1 MAFDG
6 ILTKCIVSELN
17 SVLINGKINK
27 VFQPNKNEILLGIY
41 ASGNNY
47 ALNICID
54 ASLCRLHLTT
64 HTKPNPLQATNFCM
78 FLRKYLIGMRIKS
91 IHSYDLERI
100 VKLELEGYNELNDL
114 VTRKLIIELMG
125 KHSNIIL
132 VNENNTILDAL
143 RHVDIDSHSN
153 RDILPAHKYEYPALT
168 KVSFLELPNFEAF
181 YDLVGKQDLTNT
193 FIGFSKSFVQSIFDE
208 LDLADISN
216 LSKEQWQK
224 VYEHLKDFTSKL
236 GSNELSCKPYN
247 INQKEDFIVS
257 LTLHKDNL
265 HFNFFVD
272 DFYHK
277 KELATHFKSYKN
289 SVLKLLLA
297 HLVKFEK
304 RLKNINDKLQECK
317 EMDTYRIY
325 GELLTANLYQAP
337 QEHLSSITLE
347 NYYDNNQPITI
358 VLDKRFSVA
367 DNAKRYFK
375 KYHKLKN
382 ALEVVTLQKADTA
395 KEIDYIES
403 IIFEL
408 EASKTITDID
418 AIYTEIS
425 ENLLGMVATSSK
437 TNKRKKKQQTSSSLL
452 PEKLEMDGFCV
463 FVGKNNK
470 QNDYLTTKYAHANDI
485 WFHTKDIAGS
495 HVILKTEGQ
504 EVTDAILL
512 KCAVLAATHS
522 KASQSSNVAV
532 DYTFVRYVKKPSGA
546 KPGMVIYTNQKTLY
560 VNPLN

>member
-6 ILTKCIVSELN
+6 FVTKCIVSELN

-27 VFQPNKNEILLGIY
+27 VFQPNKNEVLLGIY
-41 ASGNNY
+41 ASGKNY

-54 ASLCRLHLTT
+54 SSLCRLHLTT
-64 HTKPNPLQATNFCM
+64 HAKPNPLQATNFCM
-78 FLRKYLIGMRIKS
+78 FLRKYLIGMRVQS

-100 VKLELEGYNELNDL
+100 VKLDLEGYNELNDL

-132 VNENNTILDAL
+132 VNENNTILDSL

-153 RDILPAHKYEYPALT
+153 RDILPAHKYEYPTLT
-168 KVSFLELPNFEAF
+168 KVSFLELSNFEEF
-181 YDLVGKQDLTNT
+181 YSLVNKQDLANT
-193 FIGFSKSFVQSIFDE
+193 FIGFSKPFVQSIFDK
-208 LDLADISN
+208 LNMSDTPN

-224 VYEHLKDFTSKL
+224 VYEHLKTITSKIC
-236 GSNELSCKPYN
+236 SNNLSCEHYT
-247 INQKEDFIVS
+247 INKKADFVVS
-257 LTLHKDNL
+257 LTSHEDNL

-272 DFYHK
+272 DFYYH
-277 KELATHFKSYKN
+277 KELDTHFKSYKN

-297 HLVKFEK
+297 HLVKYEK

-317 EMDTYRIY
+317 EMDTFRIY

-347 NYYDNNQPITI
+347 NYYNNNQPITI
-358 VLDKRFSVA
+358 ALDKRFSVA

-382 ALEVVTLQKADTA
+382 ALAVVTLQKADTA

-418 AIYTEIS
+418 SIYTEIS
-425 ENLLGMVATSSK
+425 ENLLGTILSPKANS
-437 TNKRKKKQQTSSSLL
+437 KKKKTQTPSSLL
-452 PEKLEMDGFCV
+452 PQKLEIDGYTV

-504 EVTDAILL
+504 EITDDILL
-512 KCAVLAATHS
+512 KCATLAATHS

>member
-6 ILTKCIVSELN
+6 FVTKCIVSELN

-27 VFQPNKNEILLGIY
+27 VFQPNKNEVLLGIY
-41 ASGNNY
+41 ASGKNY

-64 HTKPNPLQATNFCM
+64 HAKPNPLQATNFCM
-78 FLRKYLIGMRIKS
+78 FLRKYLIGMRVQS

-100 VKLELEGYNELNDL
+100 VKLDLEGYNELNDL

-132 VNENNTILDAL
+132 VNENNTILDSL

-153 RDILPAHKYEYPALT
+153 RDILPAHKYEYPTLT
-168 KVSFLELPNFEAF
+168 KVSFLELSNFEEF
-181 YDLVGKQDLTNT
+181 YSLVNKQDLANT
-193 FIGFSKSFVQSIFDE
+193 FIGFSKPFVQSIFDK
-208 LDLADISN
+208 LNMSNTPN

-224 VYEHLKDFTSKL
+224 VYEHLKTITSKIC
-236 GSNELSCKPYN
+236 SNNLSCEHYT
-247 INQKEDFIVS
+247 INKKADFVVS
-257 LTLHKDNL
+257 LTSHEDNL

-272 DFYHK
+272 DFYYH
-277 KELATHFKSYKN
+277 KELDTHFKSYKN

-297 HLVKFEK
+297 HLVKYEK

-317 EMDTYRIY
+317 EMDTFRIY
-325 GELLTANLYQAP
+325 GELLTANLYLAP

-358 VLDKRFSVA
+358 ALDKRFSVA

-418 AIYTEIS
+418 SIYTEIS
-425 ENLLGMVATSSK
+425 ENLLGTILSPKANS
-437 TNKRKKKQQTSSSLL
+437 KKKKTQTPSSLL
-452 PEKLEMDGFCV
+452 PQKLEIDGYTV

-504 EVTDAILL
+504 EITDDILL
-512 KCAVLAATHS
+512 KCATLAATHS